1 MIFGKKTNKPVSTI
15 PDKLKEKRRKTR
27 KKIIWTIIGIFFF
40 LIVAFFWHVI
50 SGLPS
55 LEDLENPK
63 QSLASTVYSADGVV
77 LDRFFIQRRIEINL
91 NDLPD
96 YCIKALLDTED
107 RKFYDHWGVD
117 LERFVKAMF
126 KTVFLFK
133 TEGASTITQQLARG
147 LYQLKEEDDGFF
159 GTVVR
164 KVREWITA
172 VQIERNYTKDEIL
185 EMYLNQAY
193 LGQGAYGVGMA
204 AKMYFN
210 KDVKDLSLSEFA
222 LLVALQKSGVY
233 YDPYRNP
240 NTALQRRNLVLHNMV
255 VVGDLGQ
262 ETYDRLKEEPIKLLP
277 PDVKKEITNS
287 IAPHFVEYIR
297 QQMEKWCKVKGYN
310 LYEDGLNI
318 YTTLDSRMQ
327 KIANESVD
335 KHLENAQKTFD
346 KSWSWDKNKDL
357 LTKLVDKAIKERSE
371 YTRTENE
378 DNKKKI
384 YNYLKGNIAFVD
396 SVQKAN
402 QKVEVGFVVLDIET
416 GEIKAM
422 VGGQNRKMKHGLN
435 HVTQIIRQPGSA
447 FKPIIYTVAIDRG
460 LYPAFPLLDQRFIF
474 GNWEPRNA
482 NWKVSGEFM
491 TLRSALKHSVN
502 IIAARL
508 VVEDYAPLV
517 EVGNYANRMGIKTPL
532 NLTPAISLG
541 ASEVSPLE
549 LTSAYATIGNRG
561 IYNEPY
567 GIVKIEDANGIL
579 LEYFTPKSYE
589 AISEETAY
597 IMVDMMKDVIN
608 GGTGSRIR
616 GEFGFKYPA
625 VGKTGTTS
633 DFADAWFVGFT
644 PKLAAGVWV
653 GFDDRRIKFTSSFG
667 YGGTAAL
674 PVWGLFMKRVY
685 DEIKLP
691 TNDFKAPSSGNI
703 ITVTFCKESIYTYGD
718 PKLISDDC
726 KEGGISD
733 IINKNN
739 IPDEYDASRDKEIK
753 SYYDVR
759 PEADSIP

>member
-1 MIFGKKTNKPVSTI
+1 MLFKKKKNKPVSTI

-27 KKIIWTIIGIFFF
+27 KKILWSIIGIF
-40 LIVAFFWHVI
+40 LILLILFFWHVI

-77 LDRFFIQRRIEINL
+77 LGRFFIERRIEINL

-107 RKFYDHWGVD
+107 RRFYEHWGVD
-117 LERFVKAMF
+117 LERFVKAIF

-133 TEGASTITQQLARG
+133 PEGASTLTQQLARN
-147 LYQLKEEDDGFF
+147 LFQFKDEEQGFF
-159 GTVVR
+159 DTIVR

-185 EMYLNQAY
+185 EMYLNQHY

-210 KDVKDLSLSEFA
+210 KNVKDLSLSEFA
-222 LLVALQKSGVY
+222 VLVALQKSGNY
-233 YDPYRNP
+233 YDPYKNP
-240 NTALQRRNLVLHNMV
+240 NTALQRRNLVLYNMV
-255 VVGDLGQ
+255 VMGDLSQ
-262 ETYDRLKEEPIKLLP
+262 ETYDRMKEEPIKLLP
-277 PDVKKEITNS
+277 PDVKKEISNS
-287 IAPHFVEYIR
+287 IAPHFVEYTR
-297 QQMEKWCKVKGYN
+297 QQMEKWCFSKRYK

-335 KHLENAQKTFD
+335 KHLEGFQKTFD
-346 KSWSWDKNKDL
+346 KNWSWDKNKDL
-357 LTKLVDKAIKERSE
+357 LTKLVDKAIKERNE
-371 YTRTENE
+371 YKNAKDSDEQ
-378 DNKKKI
+378 KKI

-396 SVQKAN
+396 SVQRVN
-402 QKVEVGFVVLDIET
+402 QQIEVGFIVLDTET

-422 VGGQNRKMKHGLN
+422 VGGRDRLSGRGLN
-435 HVTQIIRQPGSA
+435 HTTQIIRQPGSS
-447 FKPIIYTVAIDRG
+447 FKPIIYTVAVDRG
-460 LYPAFPLLDQRFIF
+460 LYPAYPLLDQRFIY

-508 VVEDYAPLV
+508 VIEDYAPLV
-517 EVGNYANRMGIKTPL
+517 EVGNYAIRMGIKTPL

-561 IYNEPY
+561 IYTEPF

-579 LEYFTPKSYE
+579 LEYFTPISYE
-589 AISEETAY
+589 AIPEETAY
-597 IMVDMMKDVIN
+597 IITDMMKEVIN

-625 VGKTGTTS
+625 AGKTGTTS

-644 PKLAAGVWV
+644 PKLSAGVWV
-653 GFDDRRIKFTSSFG
+653 GFDDRRIKFTSSYG

-674 PVWGLFMKRVY
+674 PIWGLFMKRVY

-691 TNDFKAPSSGNI
+691 TNDFKAPTSGNV
-703 ITVTFCKESIYTYGD
+703 ITVTFCKESIYTYGN

-726 KEGGISD
+726 QEGGLSD
-733 IINKNN
+733 IINKKNV
-739 IPDEYDASRDKEIK
+739 PDRFDAERDIGVQT
-753 SYYDVR
+753 YYDVR
-759 PEADSIP
+759 PTDDTLR